1 MQRTLALQTL
11 QKIGQEVTLQGWVD
25 TIRDHGKLVFIELR
39 DRSGKV
45 QIVGDSKMGK
55 LSAEDVIEVTGKVS
69 QRPQS
74 MINPEL
80 PTGTI
85 EVQASS
91 YTILNEC
98 KELPFPIDTDGSQLD
113 EELKLKYRYLDLRR
127 DRLQKTIRLR
137 SKLIEEF
144 RKTLFSED
152 FVEIETPMLTKS
164 TKEGARDFV
173 VPSRFNPGKF
183 YALPQSPQ
191 QYKQLLMTAG
201 FERYFQIARCIRD
214 EDLRADRG
222 FEFTQLD
229 IEMSF
234 AKREDVMEMVEKTTK
249 TAVLAVGGKLKDQQ
263 FPVFTYQ
270 QAMDKFGADK
280 FDFRTDEEKKT
291 GVLAFAWVVDFPFF
305 KKVNKEDVAEVRDG
319 KSGWTFTHNPFSI
332 PKDEFIQDHLDGKNI
347 ENILTT
353 QYDLVC
359 NGYEAGGGS
368 IRAHDPKILAKTFEI
383 MGYTESEIEDSVGH
397 MLEAFKLGT
406 PPHGGIALG
415 LDRLVM
421 LLAKQTSIKEGIAF
435 PMTSTGRTAVMDAP
449 SPITEEQMKELGI
462 QIRSMKQTTAKSV
475 FEQICSYLDDE
486 KVQYKKF
493 EHKPV
498 FTSEQAAA
506 VRGTSIESG
515 AKALV
520 CLADKKPI
528 MIVISAANKLDIKAF
543 KQAFGYKDVTMAD
556 KETLLKVTGLQP
568 GAVPPFGSLFNILT
582 YIDEGLTKLETI
594 NFNAGSNTQSIQMQS
609 KDYLEVEKPE
619 KGIFVK

>member
-1 MQRTLALQTL
+1 MQRTLTL
-11 QKIGQEVTLQGWVD
+11 ELLEKIGKEVRLQGWVD

-45 QIVGDSKMGK
+45 QIVGDKRMSK
-55 LSAEDVIEVTGKVS
+55 LSTEDVVEIFGTVS
-69 QRPQS
+69 KRPVK
-74 MINPEL
+74 MINTEL
-80 PTGTI
+80 ATGTI
-85 EVQASS
+85 EIQVSKF
-91 YTILNEC
+91 TILNKC
-98 KELPFPIDTDGSQLD
+98 KELPFPIDNDGLQLD

-127 DRLQKTIRLR
+127 ERLQKTIRLR

-144 RKTLFSED
+144 RKSLFNED

-234 AKREDVMEMVEKTTK
+234 AKREDVMEMVEKATK
-249 TAVLAVGGKLKDQQ
+249 QAVLAVGGKLKDQQ

-280 FDFRTDEEKKT
+280 FDLRTEEEKKA

-332 PKDEFIQDHLDGKNI
+332 PKDEFIQDHMEGKNI

-383 MGYTESEIEDSVGH
+383 MGYGESEIKDSVGH

-421 LLAKQTSIKEGIAF
+421 LLSGQSSIKDGIAF

-449 SPITEEQMKELGI
+449 SQILEEQMKELGI
-462 QIRSMKQTTAKSV
+462 QVRSMKQSNAKSV
-475 FEQICSYLDDE
+475 FERICSYLDNE
-486 KVQYKKF
+486 KVQYQKF
-493 EHKPV
+493 IHEAV
-498 FTSEQAAA
+498 FTSEQAAI
-506 VRGTSIESG
+506 VRGTSLESG

-520 CLADKKPI
+520 CLADRKPV
-528 MIVISAANKLDIKAF
+528 MIVVSAANKLDLKAF
-543 KQAFGYKDVTMAD
+543 KQSFGYKDVAMAD
-556 KETLLKVTGLQP
+556 KDSLFQITGLQP
-568 GAVPPFGSLFNILT
+568 GAVPPFGSLFGIPT
-582 YIDEGLTKLETI
+582 YVDKNLIKLETI
-594 NFNAGSNTQSIQMQS
+594 NFNAGSNTQSIQMRS
-609 KDYLEVEKPE
+609 KDYVVMEKPDIGHFI
-619 KGIFVK
+619 K